1 VRGALPLAIA
11 GLLGAAGCA
20 GPSPE
25 FPIAAARTHVVHLGA
40 AIGSRP
46 SGTEANRRAREYL
59 VETVSR
65 AGLSVR
71 VQASDVY
78 SPRFNVAG
86 RVHNIIG
93 TREGARRDAIALVAH
108 YDSVPE
114 GSGAADNAFGT
125 AVVIEAA
132 RVLARQPDLRWSLM
146 VLLTDGEER
155 GLLGASAVLEDAQV
169 RERLKAVINVES
181 IGNDRPVVLF
191 ETGPGNA
198 WLTRAWAASA
208 PAPRGASFNY
218 EIYRRMPNDTDFS
231 VFKRAGIP
239 GLNLAAVGDGYAYH
253 TSAESPAR
261 VTDGA
266 LAQAGSTIVAV
277 VEALQRE
284 DITRRTPDEP
294 TYFDL
299 LGRAAVAWTPA
310 TDIGLLSAALA
321 AGVVAFVRAARATVR
336 AGGGRALVLVA
347 CWALAG
353 LAGVTAGAVGSM
365 ALLRAVREVYHPWYA
380 HPGRFALVIVLS
392 GLAAG
397 WLIGRLAVHLPA
409 GMRLPRHAAV
419 VAVPTLPA
427 WMALAAWT
435 GAVAPRAAYLWVLP
449 LLALSAPVALAGTGR
464 AVMAVASAAA
474 LAAAAVLWLPDTAM
488 VFAFMVPLTGR
499 LSGVTPVW
507 VLPSVLLAAAVMVA
521 PPLIAL
527 SVAAGAPRLRFAT
540 RAVLLSA
547 GFALGWAYWAAAYTP
562 ERPLQLTLVSLSG
575 AGGRAGTVDVVA
587 GNEPVPSLGPGA
599 PLLTPV
605 TEVPPR
611 FAAYVGRAPFVS
623 MAPPGPPR
631 ESARV
636 ECAVDGD
643 HVVIRVVPLREG
655 ATARLELPEGIV
667 PAAAE
672 PPGQTRGGGWRSALA
687 ALPPEGGIFRVS
699 LPPAAAGRACQGDV
713 AVHLPGPVDAAT
725 GRAPGWLAH
734 PGVAWTFRVVDVLPL
749 RYTP

>member
-1 VRGALPLAIA
+1 MRGAFPLAIA

-20 GPSPE
+20 GPAPD
-25 FPIAAARTHVVHLGA
+25 FPTAAARTHVVHLGA

-46 SGTEANRRAREYL
+46 TGTEANRRAREYL
-59 VETVSR
+59 IETVSR

-71 VQASDVY
+71 VQTADVY
-78 SPRFNVAG
+78 SPRFGVAG

-114 GSGAADNAFGT
+114 GSGAADDAFGT
-125 AVVIEAA
+125 AVVVEAA

-155 GLLGASAVLEDAQV
+155 GLLGASALLEDAEV
-169 RERLKAVINVES
+169 AGRLKAVINVES
-181 IGNDRPVVLF
+181 IGSDRPVLLF

-198 WLTRAWAASA
+198 WLARVWARSA

-253 TSAESPAR
+253 TGGESPSR

-266 LAQAGSTIVAV
+266 LAQAGSTVVAV

-299 LGRAAVAWTPA
+299 LGRTAVAWSPA
-310 TDIGLLSAALA
+310 TDMGLLSAALA
-321 AGVVAFVRAARATVR
+321 AGVIALARAARATVR
-336 AGGGRALVLVA
+336 AGGGRALVLGA

-353 LAGVTAGAVGSM
+353 LAGVSAGAVGSM

-397 WLIGRLAVHLPA
+397 WLIGRGAIHLPA
-409 GMRLPRHAAV
+409 GLRLPRHAAV
-419 VAVPTLPA
+419 VAVPTLLA
-427 WMALAAWT
+427 WMAMAAW
-435 GAVAPRAAYLWVLP
+435 AAAAAPRAAYLWVLP

-464 AVMAVASAAA
+464 GAMVAASSAA
-474 LAAAAVLWLPDTAM
+474 LAASAVLWLPDTAM
-488 VFAFMVPLTGR
+488 LFAFLVPLTGR

-507 VLPSVLLAAAVMVA
+507 VLPSVLLAAAAMVA
-521 PPLIAL
+521 PPLIGLA
-527 SVAAGAPRLRFAT
+527 VAARAPRLRFAT

-547 GFALGWAYWAAAYTP
+547 GFALGWAYWAPAYTP
-562 ERPLQLTLVSLSG
+562 ERPLRLTLVSMSG
-575 AGGRAGTVDVVA
+575 AGGRAETVDVVA
-587 GNEPVPSLGPGA
+587 GNEPVPSLGPDA

-605 TEVPPR
+605 TQVPAR
-611 FAAYVGRAPFVS
+611 LADAVGRAPFVS

-636 ECAVDGD
+636 ECAADGGQ
-643 HVVIRVVPLREG
+643 VTVRVVPLREG
-655 ATARLELPEGIV
+655 VLARLELPEGIE

-672 PPGQTRGGGWRSALA
+672 PPGHTRGGRWRSALA
-687 ALPPEGGIFRVS
+687 AVPPEGGVFRVE
-699 LPPAAAGRACQGDV
+699 LPPAAPACQGDV
-713 AVHLPGPVDAAT
+713 AVRLPEPVDPAT
-725 GRAPGWLAH
+725 GRPPAWLAH
-734 PGVAWTFRVVDVLPL
+734 PGVAWTYRVVDVLPL